1 MRIRYL
7 AVYHV
12 LRITAYVVYKLVPL
26 VIAQDH
32 PGPVS
37 RTNKRE
43 EERKK
48 RPLSSYNLTSAPPKD
63 QRLFFECCRTNE
75 ILPSFEKRKKYFV
88 RIKKKKKERHDDPTI
103 QKSPF
108 KIEPSDTY
116 QNNGKKIYPNRV
128 VEAIQDEGTKEPKK
142 TARTF
147 EESRRKIHSAVG
159 GTLRVWRD
167 AHEDRERE
175 EGLLKKLAANAYST
189 KLFLIPCNYS
199 SWPSINI

>member
-1 MRIRYL
+1 ML
-7 AVYHV
+7 
-12 LRITAYVVYKLVPL
+12 LQKSSAYFSS
-26 VIAQDH
+26 AA
-32 PGPVS
+32 G
-37 RTNKRE
+37 RTKFCHLSKK
-43 EERKK
+43 ER
-48 RPLSSYNLTSAPPKD
+48 N
-63 QRLFFECCRTNE
+63 
-75 ILPSFEKRKKYFV
+75 ISFELKR
-88 RIKKKKKERHDDPTI
+88 RKKKERHDDPTI

-167 AHEDRERE
+167 ARDEDRERE

>member
-48 RPLSSYNLTSAPPKD
+48 RPLSSYNLTSAPPKV

-75 ILPSFEKRKKYFV
+75 ILPSLEKRKKYFV
-88 RIKKKKKERHDDPTI
+88 RIKKKKKERKKDTMIRRSKNSRSKLNPRTPIKTMGRKSI
-103 QKSPF
+103 QT
-108 KIEPSDTY
+108 E
-116 QNNGKKIYPNRV
+116 
-128 VEAIQDEGTKEPKK
+128 
-142 TARTF
+142 
-147 EESRRKIHSAVG
+147 
-159 GTLRVWRD
+159 
-167 AHEDRERE
+167 
-175 EGLLKKLAANAYST
+175 
-189 KLFLIPCNYS
+189 
-199 SWPSINI
+199 

>member
-1 MRIRYL
+1 MFCVSQPTLCINW
-7 AVYHV
+7 YHWWSH
-12 LRITAYVVYKLVPL
+12 RTTR
-26 VIAQDH
+26 
-32 PGPVS
+32 GPS
-37 RTNKRE
+37 RAPTNE
-43 EERKK
+43 KK
-48 RPLSSYNLTSAPPKD
+48 KGRHPLSSYNLTSAPPKV

-88 RIKKKKKERHDDPTI
+88 RIKKEKKERHDDPTI